1 MAQTDSSFNAKGPTV
16 TAFET
21 IDEGPRA
28 FGVKVH
34 SNEVCGVYGESM
46 EFPPAVG
53 DRENHVLPR
62 TGVFGRADS
71 IGVQGKGELVG
82 VYGDTTSDTT
92 GLGTENSSGIGI
104 IGFSPTNRAGVFQ
117 CLANLPGADKS
128 FLETV
133 NSFEEPPGKAAQLRL
148 VPYPAETGQPGEPQ
162 RLPKN
167 GLAGDFFVVVGNTRT
182 DEALIW
188 FCLTSHDKEKGTPS
202 VWGKISIP
210 SATNRLGGDPAS
222 GSNG

>member
-34 SNEVCGVYGESM
+34 SNDVCGVYGESM

-71 IGVQGKGELVG
+71 IGVQGEGDLVG
-82 VYGDTTSDTT
+82 VYGDTTLDTKEV
-92 GLGTENSSGIGI
+92 GIQDPSGIGI
-104 IGFSPTNRAGVFQ
+104 IGFSPSNRAGVFQ
-117 CLANLPGADKS
+117 CQANLPGADKN

-148 VPYPAETGQPGEPQ
+148 VPYPAETGPK
-162 RLPKN
+162 LPKN
-167 GLAGDFFVVVGNTRT
+167 GLAGDFFVAMETDNRT
-182 DEALIW
+182 GTIEEAVIW
-188 FCLTSHDKEKGTPS
+188 FCIISHNKDKGEPS
-202 VWGKISIP
+202 VWGQNSNSICYK
-210 SATNRLGGDPAS
+210 TGRW
-222 GSNG
+222 

>member
-71 IGVQGKGELVG
+71 IGVQGEGDLVG
-82 VYGDTTSDTT
+82 VYGDTRSDTT
-92 GLGTENSSGIGI
+92 EVGIENPSGIGI
-104 IGFSPTNRAGVFQ
+104 IGYSLTNRAGVFQ
-117 CLANLPGADKS
+117 CLANIPGADKN

-133 NSFEEPPGKAAQLRL
+133 NAFEKPPGKAAQLRL
-148 VPYPAETGQPGEPQ
+148 VPYPAETGPKLPQ
-162 RLPKN
+162 N
-167 GLAGDFFVVVGNTRT
+167 GLAGDFFVAMQKDSRT
-182 DEALIW
+182 QTIDEAVIW
-188 FCLTSHDKEKGTPS
+188 FCIISYTEDPDGKG
-202 VWGKISIP
+202 VWGQIP
-210 SATNRLGGDPAS
+210 IPFATRREGGDSAS
-222 GSNG
+222 GITI